1 MRFLVAVTAVAWWTA
16 GIAQADPV
24 VLRMASVAPSGSPWA
39 RELSN
44 FGRQVESSTAGEVK
58 VRWYFNAVAGDEE
71 EEWSRLQNGQID
83 GAASGQMLCEQAAP
97 SLRIS
102 HLPGTFQDRQEAA
115 LVLGT
120 LQSVFEKEAHTAGYQ
135 ILALTGL
142 GPSVFLTRHP
152 VATLDEL
159 RKVRLWRWSFDRVG
173 TMGSKEMG
181 LQVAPLPLYD
191 AGAAYSAG
199 RIDGFIGIP
208 SAALAF
214 QWSAQARY
222 LVDLRVDYLFGCL
235 VVSERAFARLPASH
249 QASLREAAA
258 KLRERYEDMGRRIDE
273 SLIGGLFQRQGVTVL
288 PVSDSFRAEFFAA
301 ARVARERMGD
311 RFVSKEL
318 LARVQSLL
326 ADYRAEHPVRA
337 GGSGSR

>member
-1 MRFLVAVTAVAWWTA
+1 MRWLWAPLLMLSTVAA
-16 GIAQADPV
+16 ADPV

-39 RELSN
+39 RELAN
-44 FGRQVESSTAGEVK
+44 FGRQVEAGTAGEVR

-71 EEWSRLQNGQID
+71 EEWRRLQSGQLD

-102 HLPGTFQDRQEAA
+102 HLPGTFQDRDEAA
-115 LVLGT
+115 LVLGA
-120 LQSVFEKEAHTAGYQ
+120 LQSVFEREAHGAGYQ

-142 GPSVFLTRHP
+142 GPSLFLTRRP
-152 VATLDEL
+152 VGSLDEL

-173 TMGSKEMG
+173 TVGSKEMG
-181 LQVAPLPLYD
+181 LDVSPLPLYE
-191 AGAAYSAG
+191 AGPAFSAG
-199 RIDGFIGIP
+199 RIDGFVGIP

-235 VVSERAFARLPASH
+235 VVSERAFSRLPPSH
-249 QASLREAAA
+249 QVTLREAAA
-258 KLRERYEDMGRRIDE
+258 KLRERYEDMGRRIDD
-273 SLIGGLFQRQGVTVL
+273 SLIGGLFQRQGITVL
-288 PVSDSFRAEFFAA
+288 PVSEAFRAEFFAA
-301 ARVARERMGD
+301 ARVAREKMGD

-326 ADYRAEHPVRA
+326 ADYRAEHPTRA
-337 GGSGSR
+337 GSGSR